1 MFFNNLKRKI
11 STGHIGKQDS
21 FTSSDES
28 VVKGSSWECGDKGDI
43 VKGSSWECGDKEDI
57 VSNSMDEFSEKF
69 QTAFDPHPPFLEN
82 FVAIFFFHV
91 QKALF

>member
-1 MFFNNLKRKI
+1 MLIPFFILSNKDELSLLSARVTSVKFTLGVSLSDRDQTHRSDRSRDLGPIKI

-43 VKGSSWECGDKEDI
+43 VKCSS
-57 VSNSMDEFSEKF
+57 
-69 QTAFDPHPPFLEN
+69 
-82 FVAIFFFHV
+82 
-91 QKALF
+91 